1 MAFEIITYGGGEI
14 LQSLFNSIAM
24 LFNHKDGIV
33 NPLLIISTSVGA
45 LMVVT
50 KAYFSPDA
58 SAILVRFFLTLI
70 AIIGLVLMPP
80 TNVII
85 KDNLTDKAYAV
96 GGIPSFFAYTA
107 GTIATVGSNLTTAIE
122 KAMHTPNDPG
132 YNSTGMIFG
141 SEMVLD
147 ISRYKISNAVLE
159 QNLKRFA
166 KQCVFY
172 DLALNKYS
180 LDELKKTA
188 NLWEFLAE
196 RSSKVRMIPYT
207 DPSESGE
214 KKRQTANYLT
224 CRQAVAKM
232 TEIFEK
238 EKSYHAKQDLVKN
251 LPLTYQALSGL
262 QASKEDLIS
271 QQLMMN
277 VLSGEFNGDQFA
289 KTRAAA
295 QQKSTY
301 LVLGSLA
308 ANSVITLRAVLEAII
323 YSAIIFVI
331 PLSTLPAGI
340 SYVTNWLWLTI
351 WIQLWPPF
359 FAIIH
364 YIMQIAAKGKGA
376 AIFSGLTSSEQG
388 LSFFTSVGL
397 TNLHE
402 DLFAVSGYL
411 AASIPFISYA
421 IIKGGASSF
430 MHLAGSMMT
439 PAHSAATSAAGEQIS
454 GSYNLANSSFGQLQ
468 YENST
473 GFQRNV
479 APSLS
484 QGYYTENQGNLS
496 TTYAAGEMVLK
507 QANSDLRVNLSTD
520 DSITNAYQNMQQNAD
535 SFTHSHQKN
544 YSESISSHGRN
555 MSDLTR
561 HMAQSENYSEGI
573 SQRDAFDVQE
583 SARKLESTA
592 ASFAGQH
599 GISERDGMAL
609 LCSTKQLSSFAKA
622 APVIGDLLENLLPT
636 GTSDSSTSKEALV
649 SSALNTANSEDFS
662 TNYQKVCD
670 FATST
675 AHNTLDDQGVRLA
688 EGVTRSLDE
697 VSSAQEQ
704 FQTAITHSDQ
714 VSESL
719 SWAQQNSY
727 FVRSALNQ
735 DFVNWASDKIGPEET
750 RRVLVGNCET
760 EIGPLITE
768 FITDVRESHSSA
780 LPQGQFQDPQL
791 AFSTAQL
798 PTIDKEETL
807 KAIHADTGNDFAAYG
822 LSHKDLGQKG
832 SELSAA
838 LHQTE
843 GSIDHSF
850 QSSRSAISEQKDALT
865 NLLQHKSSSG
875 VADIWDRSSACSH
888 AGEIVQE
895 TCKWVNNRVPLG
907 WTTENKP

>member
-1 MAFEIITYGGGEI
+1 MAFELITYGGGEI

-24 LFNHKDGIV
+24 LFNHREGIV
-33 NPLLIISTSVGA
+33 NPLLIISTSVGG
-45 LMVVT
+45 LMAVT

-58 SAILVRFFLTLI
+58 SVILVRFFLTLI
-70 AIIGLVLMPP
+70 AIIGLVMMPP

-85 KDNLTDKAYAV
+85 KDNLTDKVYAV

-107 GTIATVGSNLTTAIE
+107 GTIATLGNGLTTAIE

-132 YNSTGMIFG
+132 YNTTGMIFG

-147 ISRYKISNAVLE
+147 ISKYKISNAVLE

-188 NLWEFLAE
+188 DLWRFLSE

-207 DPSESGE
+207 DPSGADG
-214 KKRQTANYLT
+214 KKRQTSHYLT
-224 CRQAVAKM
+224 CQQALDKM
-232 TEIFEK
+232 TKIFEQ
-238 EKSYHAKQDLVKN
+238 EKNYHAKQDLVKN

-277 VLSGEFNGDQFA
+277 VLSGEFSGDQFA

-308 ANSVITLRAVLEAII
+308 ANSVVTLRAVLEAII

-331 PLSTLPAGI
+331 PLSTLPSGI

-364 YIMQIAAKGKGA
+364 YIMQIAARGKGS
-376 AIFSGLTSSEQG
+376 AIFSGLASSEQG

-397 TNLHE
+397 TSLHE

-421 IIKGGASSF
+421 VIKGGASSF

-439 PAHSAATSAAGEQIS
+439 PAHSAATSSAGEQVS

-479 APSLS
+479 APSLA

-496 TTYAAGEMVLK
+496 TTYASGEMVLK
-507 QANSDLRVNLSTD
+507 QANSDLRINLSSD
-520 DSITNAYQNMQQNAD
+520 ESITNAYQSMQQNAD
-535 SFTHSHQKN
+535 SFTHSQQRS
-544 YSESISSHGRN
+544 YSESISTHGRS
-555 MSDLTR
+555 MSDITR
-561 HMAQSENYSEGI
+561 HLAQSENYSEGI
-573 SQRDAFDVQE
+573 SRRDAFDIQE

-592 ASFAGQH
+592 ASFSGQH

-609 LCSTKQLSSFAKA
+609 LCSTKQLSSFAKG
-622 APVIGDLLENLLPT
+622 APVIGDILENLLPT
-636 GTSDSSTSKEALV
+636 GTSDCSTSKEALI
-649 SSALNTANSEDFS
+649 SSALNTVNSEDFS

-697 VSSAQEQ
+697 VASAQSQ
-704 FQTAITHSDQ
+704 YQTAITHSDQ

-727 FVRSALNQ
+727 FIRSALNQ
-735 DFVNWASDKIGPEET
+735 DFVNWASDRIGPEET
-750 RRVLVGNCET
+750 RRVLINNCES

-768 FITDVRESHSSA
+768 FIMDFQEVHGNS
-780 LPQGQFQDPQL
+780 LQQGEFQNPHE
-791 AFSTAQL
+791 AFNMAQL
-798 PTIDKEETL
+798 PTIDKEEAF
-807 KAIHADTGNDFAAYG
+807 KAIHAATSGDFATYG
-822 LSHKDLGQKG
+822 LSQKDLSQKKN
-832 SELSAA
+832 ELTNTMRQA
-838 LHQTE
+838 E
-843 GSIDHSF
+843 GNVDNSL
-850 QSSRSAISEQKDALT
+850 QSSQSNISDKKDALT
-865 NLLQHKSSSG
+865 HFLQHKSNSG
-875 VADIWDRSSACSH
+875 AADIWNRSSACSH
-888 AGEIVQE
+888 AGELVQE
-895 TCKWVNNRVPLG
+895 TCKWVNRSVPLG
-907 WTTENKP
+907 WAKENKQ